1 MNYSI
6 KKIESKDRKELI
18 TLEIMNSLPQWFS
31 PPEDIIAKSRL
42 HRDFPFWAASDG
54 DKAVGFVSIKLH
66 NEFTADVYVI
76 GVLEEYHRCGIGHA
90 LLSAVEDYL
99 RTEGYK
105 FLTVKTLDSSA
116 EYEPY
121 ERTRSFYRKYG
132 FYPLEVFPLFWD
144 IDNPCLLM
152 CKSI

>member
-6 KKIESKDRKELI
+6 KKIEDKGKKELI
-18 TLEIMNSLPQWFS
+18 TLEIMNALPQWFS

-76 GVLEEYHRCGIGHA
+76 GVL
-90 LLSAVEDYL
+90 
-99 RTEGYK
+99 
-105 FLTVKTLDSSA
+105 
-116 EYEPY
+116 
-121 ERTRSFYRKYG
+121 
-132 FYPLEVFPLFWD
+132 
-144 IDNPCLLM
+144 
-152 CKSI
+152 